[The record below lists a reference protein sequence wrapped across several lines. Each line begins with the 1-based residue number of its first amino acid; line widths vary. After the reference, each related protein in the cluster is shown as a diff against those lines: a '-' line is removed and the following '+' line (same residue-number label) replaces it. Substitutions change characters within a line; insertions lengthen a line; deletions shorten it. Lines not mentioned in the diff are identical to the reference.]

1 MSFPLTRRGALVTGS
16 GIAAAPL
23 LAGCGGQEPDVA
35 VEAPEVATGS
45 QLATTKDVPVGGCAV
60 FPDSK
65 TVVTQPTEGEFRAFS
80 AACTHEGCQ
89 VSSSSDGDIPCRC
102 HGSSFSLEDGSVL
115 KGPAKESLPK
125 VEITVDDDKIMAV

>member
-1 MSFPLTRRGALVTGS
+1 MSIPLTRRGALVTGS

-23 LAGCGGQEPDVA
+23 LAGCGQETDVA
-35 VEAPEVATGS
+35 VEPPQVASGS
-45 QLATTKDVPVGGCAV
+45 QLAWTKDVPVGGCAV

-65 TVVTQPTEGEFRAFS
+65 TVVTQPVEGEFKAFS

-102 HGSSFSLEDGSVL
+102 HGSAFSLEDGSVL
-115 KGPAKESLPK
+115 KGPAKKPLPE
-125 VEITVDDDKIMAV
+125 VEITVDDDKIMSV